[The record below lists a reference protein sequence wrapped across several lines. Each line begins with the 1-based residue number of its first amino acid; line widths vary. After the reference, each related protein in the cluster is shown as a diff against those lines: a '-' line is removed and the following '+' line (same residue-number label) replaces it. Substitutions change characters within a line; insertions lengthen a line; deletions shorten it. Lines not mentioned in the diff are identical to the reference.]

1 MKVRTVAITSAWA
14 VIAAF
19 SASLAVSGSGADLRP
34 PQASSVERDS
44 LESIVRFLTIDP
56 WTAELKTRYALR
68 EAEMYETAEALAAR
82 LDQMAPGSVSLVPFG
97 IVRHFEA
104 GDSAFTSWNV
114 VADFDLCG
122 GCTDVFLVTAHYDAT
137 AARTEIWND
146 RWMTASAPG
155 ADDNGTGVAAALEIA
170 RALHT
175 EELPFDLRV
184 ILFSGE
190 ELNRLGS
197 IDYVANCDDA
207 CSGAILGVINL
218 DMIGWSGE
226 GFGATVMSD
235 EYSGWL
241 ASLVEEVAGETH
253 KDLPITVIRPGPW
266 NWDHAS
272 FWEKTGIPVSAVT
285 LSEPLGKEGKIL
297 YPYYHTIEDTEE
309 KIDFAQTE
317 AIAQLVLDLI
327 LRTNGSGPE
336 LCVYDTDIVYYLD
349 GVEMPLKRFTADDL
363 ITVVVKVRNTGGA
376 PGSGAAARLL
386 IDHETASGSRRIFSG
401 EIEVPGT
408 LRTSDTSFD
417 LDGAG
422 LPAGGNMIRAS
433 VVATDPQ
440 DDPSNDSAL
449 SIFSVEAES
458 GVLAGHNFRPN
469 PVSGRF
475 AEAMFCV
482 NMEADADIHVEILN
496 LEGESIS
503 TANLGYGYGVPLD
516 PGYSCFRCGD
526 IFPGVD
532 RLASGVYLYRISLFL
547 LDGTRE
553 EYRGR
558 FAVAN

>member
-1 MKVRTVAITSAWA
+1 MNSRTAAATAAWA
-14 VIAAF
+14 VIAAL
-19 SASLAVSGSGADLRP
+19 SASHAVSGPGVGGRP
-34 PQASSVERDS
+34 GRASSVEKDS

-68 EAEMYETAEALAAR
+68 EAEMRETAEALAAR
-82 LDQMAPGSVSLVPFG
+82 LDDMAPVSVSLIPFE

-104 GDSAFTSWNV
+104 GDSAFTSWNI

-137 AARTEIWND
+137 AARTEVWND

-170 RALHT
+170 RALQS

-190 ELNRLGS
+190 ELARLGS
-197 IDYVANCDDA
+197 IDYVGNCDDA

-218 DMIGWSGE
+218 DMLGWSGE
-226 GFGATVMSD
+226 GFGASVMSD

-241 ASLVEEVAGETH
+241 ACLVEEVAGEH
-253 KDLPITVIRPGPW
+253 HEDLPITVIRPGPW

-285 LSEPLGKEGKIL
+285 LAEPLGSEGKIL

-317 AIAQLVLDLI
+317 TIAQLVLDLI
-327 LRTNGSGPE
+327 LRMKGASPE

-349 GVEMPLKRFTADDL
+349 GVEMPLKRFSADDL

-376 PGSGAAARLL
+376 AEAGAAARLL
-386 IDHETASGSRRIFSG
+386 IDHETTAGSRRIFSG
-401 EIEVPGT
+401 EIEAPGV
-408 LRTSDTSFD
+408 LRTTDVSLD
-417 LDGAG
+417 LDGID

-433 VVATDPQ
+433 VVVTDPQ
-440 DDPSNDSAL
+440 DDPSNNSAL
-449 SIFSVEAES
+449 SIFSLEAES
-458 GVLAGHNFRPN
+458 GGLAGHNFRPN

-475 AEAMFCV
+475 SEAMFCV
-482 NMEADADIHVEILN
+482 NMEIDADIQVEILN

-526 IFPGVD
+526 IFPEVD

-553 EYRGR
+553 GYRGR

>member
-1 MKVRTVAITSAWA
+1 VKVRTVAITSAWA